1 MGAYLSEPI
10 TKKESENGEGNG
22 LIFGASSMQ
31 GWRVSQEVEHDQL
44 TDVLS
49 F

>member
-1 MGAYLSEPI
+1 MGSFLDKPVTDKHTHSGAA
-10 TKKESENGEGNG
+10 NG

-31 GWRVSQEVEHDQL
+31 GWRMEMEAC
-44 TDVLS
+44 